1 MIDRIIVDCP
11 ICDTETSF
19 VDPAALASLSEFVVR
34 TCPKGHRFTYRHPNA
49 IPLREKPIPLREKP
63 EVDGVPLTPEE
74 IDACVMSCPYDLP
87 SPGMESW
94 LRARRASGRS

>member
-19 VDPAALASLSEFVVR
+19 VDPAALASLSESVVR

-49 IPLREKPIPLREKP
+49 IPVREKPKVIRW
-63 EVDGVPLTPEE
+63 
-74 IDACVMSCPYDLP
+74 
-87 SPGMESW
+87 SPP
-94 LRARRASGRS
+94 